1 MIKKIKSFFKKWKE
15 TNKLQRE
22 IEREEK
28 IERLKKNKLYG
39 DYDEQDQ
46 QPAYT
51 LRDTEEPESTIH
63 PAHAIRTGHRRRRTW
78 RKQRDRW
85 WFRDELLFY
94 RSLAAVPDH
103 N

>member
-39 DYDEQDQ
+39 DYDEQD
-46 QPAYT
+46 
-51 LRDTEEPESTIH
+51 DETIDDWYDQ
-63 PAHAIRTGHRRRRTW
+63 A
-78 RKQRDRW
+78 K
-85 WFRDELLFY
+85 ELDLFIMED
-94 RSLAAVPDH
+94 LK
-103 N
+103 